1 MKQSPALIAP
11 ATRTFRIFSVAARLL
26 LWLVLA
32 SWSLFALTWGSLH
45 GWIVPRIGE
54 WRPELERWA
63 SAAVGV
69 PVKVGSIRAESTTG
83 KQGLLPAFV
92 PVIELQD
99 VRLLDAQG
107 RSALELPHVRVALS
121 VASVWRG
128 GVEQV
133 VIDRP
138 VLDVR
143 RTAEGRIEVAGLDL
157 SGPQAGD
164 SAAADWF
171 FSQREFAIRQGTVR
185 WTDDLH
191 GQPPLALGALDFV
204 ARNSAR
210 QHDFRLDATPPP
222 EWGERFSLRARMRQ
236 PLLSLGL
243 GGGADRARWRQW
255 DGELFA
261 EFTHVDVARLRAHVD
276 LSRWDV
282 EVAGG
287 QGGLKAWGEVRR
299 GELASA
305 TAQLALRGVQARLG
319 PQLPE
324 LALDTIDGTVAAQWN
339 DQDWSISTGDLRF
352 QTAEGQTWPGGRVQV
367 RHTRSHGDGEMAQ
380 FELGADRIDLAALGA
395 IATRL
400 PLGEPVLGALASLQ
414 PTGVVHDL
422 DARWQAGPAAA
433 DGVAPDW
440 QGGFYQAKGRVAGLS
455 LQGAP
460 SERRSV
466 HGNYPL
472 PGRPGVRGA
481 VVDFD
486 FSRDGGR
493 ASLSI
498 ENGTLELPDVFE
510 DALVPVGSLKAEAVW
525 RVDGE
530 RIELDVDRLS
540 VSNED
545 AEGTAKVRWR
555 TGEPVAGRAHARFPG
570 VLDLSATL
578 TRADATRVH
587 RYLPLSVGA
596 SARRYV
602 REALLSG
609 GASQVDFRVRGA
621 VAEVPFN
628 LPGEVGEVR
637 IAARV
642 RNADLAYV
650 PAYLQPPEE
659 PPWPRL
665 RQVSGNL
672 VLERTAL
679 RIDGLGAGV
688 DGSPGVR
695 LSDAA
700 VRIDNVAED
709 VPRLQVK
716 ARAQGPADEVLKV
729 LKASPLNGM
738 TGEALAQA
746 RMSGAVDLAFGLV
759 LPLSDGEAGVD
770 ADVDGTVVFSGNDVR
785 ITPDSPLLGGATG
798 TLRFSQSGF
807 EIADARARL
816 YGGSV
821 RFEGGMRP
829 GAGEQPPVLRFR
841 GQGNATAEGLQ
852 QADLGF
858 VSRLFQRSRGSAD
871 YTAQLTFKGGAPEVI
886 VASSL
891 HGLALDLPA
900 PLNKPAEESLP
911 LRFEN
916 TVLSMVE
923 QQART
928 DRLLV
933 ELGHP
938 DAPLM
943 ALQYERDLRD
953 AEPTVLRGSVAV
965 GLAAGE
971 SAPLP
976 AQGVMANLRLG
987 ELDVDAWKRSF
998 SAVTGVPIADR
1009 DAPLAAPSA
1018 ARDPSLG
1025 YLPTVLAV
1033 RAQRIHADGRS
1044 FNGVVVGGSREG
1056 ALWRANVN
1064 ADELDGYVE
1073 YRQSDGGSAGSVYAR
1088 LARLDLPP
1096 SAATDVEELLQ
1107 QPRSVPAL
1115 DIAVQDFT
1123 LANRRLG
1130 AVEIEATN
1138 VGGAGRAREWRLNRL
1153 AMRVPEAR
1161 LNATG
1166 TWAVADGA
1174 SGPSGSES
1182 SRGMTLDFR
1191 LDIQDAGRLLE
1202 RFGRAGAVRRGQG
1215 YIAGRIGWLGSPLA
1229 LDYPSLSGQLQADVA
1244 SGQFLQVEPGA
1255 AKLLGVLSLQALPR
1269 RLVLDFRDVFSE
1281 GFAFDFVRGD
1291 AHIDKGVLSTNNL
1304 QMQGVNAA
1312 VLMEGTADIGREA
1325 QDLKVVVVPEINA
1338 GTAALIA
1345 TAINPAVGLGT
1356 FLAQFLLREPL
1367 QSATTQE
1374 FRITGSWADPQV
1386 DKVARREPAPLPTVE

>member
-1 MKQSPALIAP
+1 MKQSPASIAP
-11 ATRTFRIFSVAARLL
+11 ATRTFRMLSVAARLL

-32 SWSLFALTWGSLH
+32 SWSLFALTWGALH
-45 GWIVPRIGE
+45 WWIVPRIGE

-69 PVKVGSIRAESTTG
+69 PVKVGAIRAESTPG

-92 PVIELQD
+92 PVVELRD
-99 VRLLDAQG
+99 VRLLDARGQ
-107 RSALELPHVRVALS
+107 SALELPQVRVALS

-164 SAAADWF
+164 NDAADWF

-185 WTDDLH
+185 WTDDLRA
-191 GQPPLALGALDFV
+191 QPPLALGGLDFV

-236 PLLSLGL
+236 PLLSLDRGR
-243 GGGADRARWRQW
+243 GGAHGARWRHW

-261 EFTHVDVARLRAHVD
+261 AFTRVDVARLRAYVD
-276 LSRWDV
+276 LSRWDA

-287 QGGLKAWGEVRR
+287 QGGLRAWGEVRR
-299 GELASA
+299 GEIASA
-305 TAQLALRGVQARLG
+305 TAELALRGVRARLG

-324 LALDTIDGTVAAQWN
+324 LALDTIDGTIAAQWS
-339 DQDWSISTGDLRF
+339 DRDWSISTGDLRF
-352 QTAEGQTWPGGRVQV
+352 QTAEGQVWPGGRVQA
-367 RHTRSHGDGEMAQ
+367 RHTRARDGGAAAR
-380 FELGADRIDLAALGA
+380 FELGADRIDLAAFSA

-400 PLGEPVLGALASLQ
+400 PLGEPALGALDSLR
-414 PTGVVHDL
+414 PTGVVQDL
-422 DARWQAGPAAA
+422 DARWQ
-433 DGVAPDW
+433 D
-440 QGGFYQAKGRVAGLS
+440 GFYQAKGRVVGLS
-455 LQGAP
+455 LRGAP
-460 SERRSV
+460 GERRSA

-472 PGRPGVRGA
+472 PGRPGVQGA
-481 VVDFD
+481 AVDFD
-486 FSRDGGR
+486 FSRDGGL

-498 ENGTLELPDVFE
+498 ENGALELPDVFE
-510 DALVPVGSLKAEAVW
+510 ESLLPVASLKADVVW

-530 RIELDVDRLS
+530 RIEVDVDRLS
-540 VSNED
+540 LSNED
-545 AEGTAKVRWR
+545 AEGTARVRWR
-555 TGEPVAGRAHARFPG
+555 TGESQAGRTQGRFPG
-570 VLDLSATL
+570 VLDLTARL

-587 RYLPLSVGA
+587 RYLPLSVGE

-602 REALLSG
+602 REALLAGRSD
-609 GASQVDFRVRGA
+609 QVDFRVRGA

-628 LPGEVGEVR
+628 LPGEVGDFR

-642 RNADLAYV
+642 LDAELAYV
-650 PAYLQPPEE
+650 PAYLRPDGQV
-659 PPWPRL
+659 PWPHL
-665 RQVSGNL
+665 RQVSGSL
-672 VLERTAL
+672 VLDRAAL
-679 RIDGLGAGV
+679 RIGGIGAGV
-688 DGSPGVR
+688 ADHPEIR
-695 LSDAA
+695 LSDGS
-700 VRIDNVAED
+700 VRIGD
-709 VPRLQVK
+709 VTGDRPRLEVK
-716 ARAQGPADEVLKV
+716 SRVRGPAQGVLEVI
-729 LKASPLNGM
+729 KASPLHGM
-738 TGEALAQA
+738 TGEALALA
-746 RMSGAVDLAFGLV
+746 RMSGAADLSFGLA
-759 LPLSDGEAGVD
+759 LPLSGGGAGDDVQ
-770 ADVDGTVVFSGNDVR
+770 VDGAVVFAGNDVR
-785 ITPDSPLLGGATG
+785 ITPDSPLLGAASG

-816 YGGSV
+816 YGGDV
-821 RFEGGMRP
+821 RFGGGMRP
-829 GAGEQPPVLRFR
+829 GADAQPPVLRFR
-841 GQGNATAEGLQ
+841 GQGNATAEGLR

-858 VSRLFQRSRGSAD
+858 VSRLLQGSRGSAD
-871 YTAQLTFKGGAPEVI
+871 YTAQLTFKGGVPELI
-886 VASSL
+886 VASNL
-891 HGLALDLPA
+891 QGLALDLPA
-900 PLNKPAEESLP
+900 PLNKPADESLP

-916 TVLSMVE
+916 TVLSVVE

-933 ELGHP
+933 ELGAP
-938 DAPLM
+938 DAPLV
-943 ALQYERDLRD
+943 ALQYERDLRG
-953 AEPTVLRGSVAV
+953 AEPTVLRGSVAA

-976 AQGVMANLRLG
+976 AQGVLANLRLG

-998 SAVTGVPIADR
+998 SEATGVPIGQGE
-1009 DAPLAAPSA
+1009 APSAAAAA

-1056 ALWRANVN
+1056 TLWRANVN

-1115 DIAVQDFT
+1115 DIAVQDLV
-1123 LANRRLG
+1123 LAGRRLG
-1130 AVEIEATN
+1130 AVEIEAVN
-1138 VGGAGRAREWRLNRL
+1138 VGGAGRRREWRLGRL

-1166 TWAVADGA
+1166 TWAAPDGA
-1174 SGPSGSES
+1174 EA

-1202 RFGRAGAVRRGQG
+1202 RFGRAGAVRGGQG
-1215 YIAGRIGWLGSPLA
+1215 HITGRIGWLGSPLA

-1255 AKLLGVLSLQALPR
+1255 AKLLGVLNLQALPR
-1269 RLVLDFRDVFSE
+1269 RLALDFRDVFSQ

-1291 AHIDKGVLSTNNL
+1291 ALIDKGVLSTNNL

-1374 FRITGSWADPQV
+1374 FRITGNWADPQV
-1386 DKVARREPAPLPTVE
+1386 EKVARRAPAPENPQPPGVE